1 MEKDTA
7 NYAAIIKRIQLV
19 THTQTQNKLAA
30 ILDVRQSS
38 IADAKK
44 RQSVPADWYLKLF
57 EKLGVNPDWLKKGT
71 GPIYLRTEVGYIPSD
86 GDGTPIDPALLG
98 SPLAQSALAPVY
110 AMCGDST
117 KTGSPAAALQPIGKI
132 ALPKPYAR
140 EGIIVLE
147 MDNESAAPTARCGA
161 YVGIDT
167 AASHPASGEL
177 FAVLLPY
184 EGIILRR
191 LAWDRKEKCFV
202 LRAENPAYPEIR
214 IQEDLTGRILGRL
227 AWVMQKV

>member
-1 MEKDTA
+1 MKKDVS
-7 NYAAIIKRIQLV
+7 YPDVIKRIQAA
-19 THTQTQNKLAA
+19 THTRSQTELASLLE
-30 ILDVRQSS
+30 ISQSS
-38 IADAKK
+38 VAEAKR
-44 RQSVPADWYLKLF
+44 RQAIPADWYLKLF
-57 EKLGVNPDWLKKGT
+57 EKLGVNPDWLKSGS
-71 GPIYLRTEVGYIPSD
+71 GPVYLRTEAGYVPSD
-86 GDGTPIDPALLG
+86 GDGPPIDPGLLG

-110 AMCGDST
+110 AICGDST

-140 EGIIVLE
+140 EGI
-147 MDNESAAPTARCGA
+147 
-161 YVGIDT
+161 
-167 AASHPASGEL
+167 ASGEL

>member
-1 MEKDTA
+1 MKKDVS
-7 NYAAIIKRIQLV
+7 YPDVIKRIQAA
-19 THTQTQNKLAA
+19 THTRSQTELASLLE
-30 ILDVRQSS
+30 ISQSS
-38 IADAKK
+38 VAEAKR
-44 RQSVPADWYLKLF
+44 RQAIPVDWYLKLF
-57 EKLGVNPDWLKKGT
+57 EKLGVNPDWLKKGN
-71 GPIYLRTEVGYIPSD
+71 GPVYLRTEAGYVPSD
-86 GDGTPIDPALLG
+86 GDGPPIDPGLLG

-132 ALPKPYAR
+132 ALPKPY
-140 EGIIVLE
+140 
-147 MDNESAAPTARCGA
+147 NESAAPTARCGA

-167 AASHPASGEL
+167 AASSPASGEL

>member
-1 MEKDTA
+1 MNLLYEETMA
-7 NYAAIIKRIQLV
+7 RIKIVSR
-19 THTQTQNKLAA
+19 TQTQTELAKLLEVSQSSVAEA
-30 ILDVRQSS
+30 KRRQS
-38 IADAKK
+38 I
-44 RQSVPADWYLKLF
+44 PADWYLKLF
-57 EKLGVNPDWLKKGT
+57 EKLGVNPDWLKKGN
-71 GPIYLRTEVGYIPSD
+71 GPVYLRTVAGYVPSD
-86 GDGTPIDPALLG
+86 GDGPPIDPGLLG

-117 KTGSPAAALQPIGKI
+117 KI

>member
-1 MEKDTA
+1 MAQERQRPGIPAHRGRIRPQRRGRAAHRSRLVGIASGAIGACPGVRHVRRQHENRLTSGGTSTDRKD
-7 NYAAIIKRIQLV
+7 R
-19 THTQTQNKLAA
+19 
-30 ILDVRQSS
+30 
-38 IADAKK
+38 
-44 RQSVPADWYLKLF
+44 
-57 EKLGVNPDWLKKGT
+57 
-71 GPIYLRTEVGYIPSD
+71 
-86 GDGTPIDPALLG
+86 
-98 SPLAQSALAPVY
+98 
-110 AMCGDST
+110 
-117 KTGSPAAALQPIGKI
+117 
-132 ALPKPYAR
+132 PKPYAR

>member
-1 MEKDTA
+1 MNLLYEETMA
-7 NYAAIIKRIQLV
+7 RIKIVSR
-19 THTQTQNKLAA
+19 TQTQTELAKLLEVNQSSVAEA
-30 ILDVRQSS
+30 KRRQS
-38 IADAKK
+38 IL
-44 RQSVPADWYLKLF
+44 ADWYLKLF
-57 EKLGVNPDWLKKGT
+57 EKLGVNPDWLKKGN
-71 GPIYLRTEVGYIPSD
+71 G
-86 GDGTPIDPALLG
+86 
-98 SPLAQSALAPVY
+98 PVY

-117 KTGSPAAALQPIGKI
+117 KTASPAAALQPIGKI

-167 AASHPASGEL
+167 AASSPASGEL

>member
-1 MEKDTA
+1 MAQERQRPGIPAHRGRIRPQRRGRAAHRSRLVGIASGAIGACPGVRHVRRQHENRLTSGGASTDRKDRPPQ
-7 NYAAIIKRIQLV
+7 AIRPRRDHRSGNGQRI
-19 THTQTQNKLAA
+19 
-30 ILDVRQSS
+30 S
-38 IADAKK
+38 
-44 RQSVPADWYLKLF
+44 
-57 EKLGVNPDWLKKGT
+57 
-71 GPIYLRTEVGYIPSD
+71 
-86 GDGTPIDPALLG
+86 
-98 SPLAQSALAPVY
+98 
-110 AMCGDST
+110 
-117 KTGSPAAALQPIGKI
+117 
-132 ALPKPYAR
+132 
-140 EGIIVLE
+140 
-147 MDNESAAPTARCGA
+147 RCGA

>member
-19 THTQTQNKLAA
+19 THTQTQNELAA

-98 SPLAQSALAPVY
+98 SPLAQSALATVH
-110 AMCGDST
+110 AMRGAHT
-117 KTGSPAAALQPIGKI
+117 KSITSADDLQPTGKLC
-132 ALPKPYAR
+132 LPKSYAR
-140 EGIIVLE
+140 GGMVVLE
-147 MDNESAAPTARCGA
+147 VDSEAAAPTVRRGA
-161 YVGIDT
+161 HVGINT
-167 AASHPASGEL
+167 FANHPASGEL
-177 FAVLLPY
+177 FAVSLPH
-184 EGIILRR
+184 EGIVLRR
-191 LAWDRKEKCFV
+191 LFLDSQNECFV

-214 IQEDLTGRILGRL
+214 IQTNLADQILGRL
-227 AWVMQKV
+227 AWVMQEV

>member
-1 MEKDTA
+1 MNLLYEETMA
-7 NYAAIIKRIQLV
+7 RIKTVSR
-19 THTQTQNKLAA
+19 TQTQTELAKLLEASQSSVA
-30 ILDVRQSS
+30 EAKRRQS
-38 IADAKK
+38 I
-44 RQSVPADWYLKLF
+44 PADWYLKLF
-57 EKLGVNPDWLKKGT
+57 EKLGVNPDWLKKGN
-71 GPIYLRTEVGYIPSD
+71 GPVYL
-86 GDGTPIDPALLG
+86 
-98 SPLAQSALAPVY
+98 PLAQSALAPVY

-167 AASHPASGEL
+167 AASSPASGEL